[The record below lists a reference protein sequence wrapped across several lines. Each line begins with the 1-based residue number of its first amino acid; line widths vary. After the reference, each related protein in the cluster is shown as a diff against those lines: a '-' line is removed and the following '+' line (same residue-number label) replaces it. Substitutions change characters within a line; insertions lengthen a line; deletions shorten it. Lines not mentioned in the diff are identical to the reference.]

1 MIPVP
6 PGMDLKQLSA
16 SLGLSPTTVSR
27 ALNGYADVSEVTRAR
42 VVEAASRLGYQP
54 NANARRLA
62 IGKADAVGM
71 IYPPDVGDLSDP
83 RFLDVVTGLTER
95 FGEANMDLLIAT
107 SRQADELVSYE
118 RLVRGRRFDALIV
131 PRTRREDA
139 RIDYLQRMRFP
150 FLAYGRTANPVGYPW
165 FDFDNAAGVVL
176 AMRRLGAFGHRR
188 IGYVHAPLDYNYAW
202 QRHEGYRQ
210 GLKELGLEDNATWK
224 VEALGRRGGYE
235 AAVQLL
241 SLEHRPTAIV
251 VDNNL
256 AGIGVARA
264 LGDRGLALG
273 RDLSVIVYDGVPS
286 DHLLAGQTMTSI
298 EQPTAYEAGRTM
310 AAMMLDVLAAKPVE
324 EIQQL
329 WTPTLAPGTSDGPV

>member
-1 MIPVP
+1 
-6 PGMDLKQLSA
+6 MDLKQLSA

-42 VVEAASRLGYQP
+42 VIEAASRLGYQP

-71 IYPPDVGDLSDP
+71 IYPTGVDDLNDP
-83 RFLDVVTGLTER
+83 RFLEVVAGLTER
-95 FGEANMDLLIAT
+95 FGESSMDLLIAT
-107 SRQADELVSYE
+107 THEGDELVSYE

-131 PRTRREDA
+131 ARTKREDA
-139 RIDYLQRMRFP
+139 RIDYLRRMRFP
-150 FLAYGRTANPVGYPW
+150 FLAYGRIADPSGYPW

-188 IGYVHAPLDYNYAW
+188 IAYVHAPLDLNYAW
-202 QRHEGYRQ
+202 QRHEGYLQ
-210 GLKELGLEDNATWK
+210 GLAELGLEDRPEWK
-224 VEALGRRGGYE
+224 VQAQGRRGGHE
-235 AAVQLL
+235 AVTQLL
-241 SLEHRPTAIV
+241 SLEQRPTAIV

-256 AGIGVARA
+256 SGIGVARA
-264 LGDRGLALG
+264 LADRGLAMG

-286 DHLLAGQTMTSI
+286 DALLNGQTMTSI

-310 AAMMLDVLAAKPVE
+310 AAMMLDVLAAKPVH

-329 WTPTLAPGTSDGPV
+329 WMPSLSAGTSDGPA